1 MSLSQNTSRI
11 AKLIREL
18 ANTRIFIQEMKIV
31 GARNFQSKYFR
42 KKEEKLKIKEEKK
55 SLKLQKKYGEEERVI
70 YLKNNNEFKEKMFVF
85 LQKQKQLFASSFVKY
100 TIKLT
105 HNNSDSNMF
114 LENLPTKELY
124 FPLSWVF
131 GVYLKTE
138 YSEFDEFLETLS
150 NKDEYSY
157 KVLDSFYEDSQ
168 NKIDDFNKLIEVPL
182 TKEEIR
188 EAKKEKAKA
197 EKEKAIKD
205 HIKEV

>member
-31 GARNFQSKYFR
+31 GSRTFLSSRFKRKEKNLR
-42 KKEEKLKIKEEKK
+42 KKEEKTSFKI
-55 SLKLQKKYGEEERVI
+55 LKKYGEESQTK
-70 YLKNNNEFKEKMFVF
+70 YLKTSNNYKEKAFKF
-85 LQKQKQLFASSFVKY
+85 FQKQKQLFASSFVKY

-105 HNNSDSNMF
+105 HSNSDSNMVI
-114 LENLPTKELY
+114 ENLPTQELY

-197 EKEKAIKD
+197 EKEKAK
-205 HIKEV
+205 KE